1 MQLAVIVLNQ
11 TEYLED
17 LLKEFAEQGING
29 ATILDSTGMAK
40 VLGSHEDLHIFGSL
54 RMMFNPERRESK
66 TILTVLPDEK
76 IPLLKD
82 IVRDVIGDLS
92 KPDTGILFG
101 VPLSFAEG
109 MGGAPLGK

>member
-1 MQLAVIVLNQ
+1 MQLVVIVLNR

-17 LLKEFAEQGING
+17 LLKEFAERGISG
-29 ATILDSTGMAK
+29 ATILDSTGMAR

-54 RMMFNPERRESK
+54 RMMFNPERQESK
-66 TILTVLPDEK
+66 TVLTVLPEEK
-76 IPLLKD
+76 IPVLKES
-82 IVRDVIGDLS
+82 VRDVVGDLS

-101 VPLSFAEG
+101 VPLSFVEG